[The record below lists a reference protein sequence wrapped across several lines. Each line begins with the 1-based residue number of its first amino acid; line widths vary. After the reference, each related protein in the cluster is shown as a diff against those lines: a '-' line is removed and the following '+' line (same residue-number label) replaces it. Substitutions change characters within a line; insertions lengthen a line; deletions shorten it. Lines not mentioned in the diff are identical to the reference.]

1 MSHHPCCGHCN
12 SGSGCDT
19 QEVQENKME
28 AEVSYILH
36 KFIIKTCTVLQSKS
50 ANF

>member
-19 QEVQENKME
+19 QEAQEVQENKME

-36 KFIIKTCTVLQSKS
+36 KLIIKTCTVVS
-50 ANF
+50 F

>member
-36 KFIIKTCTVLQSKS
+36 KLIIKTCTVIS
-50 ANF
+50 F